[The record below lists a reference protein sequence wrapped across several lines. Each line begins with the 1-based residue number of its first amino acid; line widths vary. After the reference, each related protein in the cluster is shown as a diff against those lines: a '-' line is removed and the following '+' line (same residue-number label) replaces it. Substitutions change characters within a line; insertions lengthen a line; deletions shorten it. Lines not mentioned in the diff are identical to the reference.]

1 MESSPVQEL
10 FKEFSA
16 KPRVVNHIRS
26 EKRLTVITRSHEAA
40 VNSVRLGP
48 DRSSAKVPRSV
59 HVKINTAQ
67 QSANDGVARCGGGR
81 RSGPRSCRKC
91 CADTDRHRV
100 ATAASDGVIFSDI
113 PLLEGSL
120 GELPGQLAT
129 PLALVVNELATNAVE
144 HGTNSS
150 GGNIKLL
157 TKRIHHAGAPHPYLR
172 VEVIDEGVADS
183 DEAVATFG
191 SGLGTQ
197 IIRTLVE
204 SDLRGSITWERQ
216 RPDQYGAAGT
226 RAIVMIPLDH

>member
-157 TKRIHHAGAPHPYLR
+157 TKRIHHAAPSSAGKRVHVAPHNYRRPTTVLHTCVWHR
-172 VEVIDEGVADS
+172 RCLMIQWNHHDCSSARRPILVRPLPLPCDTAP
-183 DEAVATFG
+183 
-191 SGLGTQ
+191 Q
-197 IIRTLVE
+197 I
-204 SDLRGSITWERQ
+204 
-216 RPDQYGAAGT
+216 
-226 RAIVMIPLDH
+226 